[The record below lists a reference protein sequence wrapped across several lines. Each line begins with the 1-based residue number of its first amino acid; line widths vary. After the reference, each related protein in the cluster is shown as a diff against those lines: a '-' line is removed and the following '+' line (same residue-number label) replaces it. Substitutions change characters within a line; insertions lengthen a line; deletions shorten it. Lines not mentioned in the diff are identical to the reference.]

1 MRHAIGEIGLPVCC
15 WLVLVTRS
23 QLAETLDEPN
33 QRSNCGKTSREESVL
48 GAVSSLS
55 PNQTARSSSTI
66 SKKHI
71 LSGCQDLPN
80 AMINNKKVVV
90 SMFLLIINTIHCCR
104 SKKSVLKFFLDP
116 ELSSPTNRKSQ
127 NLTVYNAM
135 VIIKSDQSSVNLNE
149 EIQPKFVQSNMT
161 LTARNNF
168 W

>member
-1 MRHAIGEIGLPVCC
+1 MPKPL
-15 WLVLVTRS
+15 
-23 QLAETLDEPN
+23 
-33 QRSNCGKTSREESVL
+33 TSRTKEAIVEKPSKEESVL
-48 GAVSSLS
+48 GEVSSLS
-55 PNQTARSSSTI
+55 PKPGHQTARSSSTF

-80 AMINNKKVVV
+80 AMINNKKVV

-127 NLTVYNAM
+127 NLTVCNAM
-135 VIIKSDQSSVNLNE
+135 VIIKSDQSSVNLNV

-168 W
+168 